1 LINFSLQ
8 RHQIDVQEYC
18 TRYLKNSGTPSAAAA
33 ASTISPKPEIL
44 RAVFVGA
51 KRPPAVPPLPLPPP
65 QPASGDADLMGR
77 VFSDNLEEMALVVCR
92 YCQQTMAPRKLL
104 RHIRTDHGIL
114 SRVSFCYTS
123 HGISRG
129 I

>member
-1 LINFSLQ
+1 LQ

-18 TRYLKNSGTPSAAAA
+18 TRYLKNSGTPSAA

-65 QPASGDADLMGR
+65 QPASGDVDLMGR

-114 SRVSFCYTS
+114 SRVSCCYS
-123 HGISRG
+123 HGIFRG
-129 I
+129 TLSGTII

>member
-1 LINFSLQ
+1 M
-8 RHQIDVQEYC
+8 QEYC
-18 TRYLKNSGTPSAAAA
+18 TRYLKNSGTPSTAAA

-65 QPASGDADLMGR
+65 QPAASGDADLMGR

-114 SRVSFCYTS
+114 SRVSFWCTGTEYFEVF
-123 HGISRG
+123 IR
-129 I
+129 